1 LETKDIIK
9 WWKLPSATIIN
20 RNLSKKQIYSQIKN
34 TADKQFIQDTV
45 QSIYM
50 LANLKTDNTHI
61 DVYEDDKELYQ
72 EIQFLYVKTKNK
84 GDSTKIYK
92 MLANLIPYPLVILID
107 ELDSFT
113 IYTGRFEKLS
123 TGFLK
128 LVNVYPSPVYQDED
142 LEEVLQQ
149 IALIDL
155 PRQNLKTF
163 YDGLRN
169 EIATATAK
177 VQYGEKVGNITSEEK
192 DQLDDLKKQIEDLRG
207 KIKKE
212 RQMNRKIDMQMKQR
226 EIKEKFKKI
235 LDTGG
240 STL

>member
-1 LETKDIIK
+1 M
-9 WWKLPSATIIN
+9 
-20 RNLSKKQIYSQIKN
+20 KN
-34 TADKQFIQDTV
+34 AADKQFLQDSV

-50 LANLKTDNTHI
+50 LASLKTDNTHI
-61 DVYEDDKELYQ
+61 AVYEDDKELYQ
-72 EIQFLYVKTKNK
+72 EIQFLYVKIKDK

-92 MLANLIPYPLVILID
+92 MLAHLIPYPLVILTD
-107 ELDSFT
+107 GPDSFT

-128 LVNVYPSPVYQDED
+128 LVNVYPYPVYQDEN

-149 IALIDL
+149 ISLIDL

-177 VQYGEKVGNITSEEK
+177 SQYGEAVGNITDEEK
-192 DQLDDLKKQIEDLRG
+192 DQLDALKKQIEVLRG
-207 KIKKE
+207 QIKKE
-212 RQMNRKIDMQMKQR
+212 RQLNRKIDMQMKL
-226 EIKEKFKKI
+226 KKLKDELSSKI
-235 LDTGG
+235 N
-240 STL
+240 

>member
-1 LETKDIIK
+1 M
-9 WWKLPSATIIN
+9 
-20 RNLSKKQIYSQIKN
+20 KN
-34 TADKQFIQDTV
+34 AADKQFLQDSV

-50 LANLKTDNTHI
+50 LASLKTDNTHI
-61 DVYEDDKELYQ
+61 AVYEDDKELYQ
-72 EIQFLYVKTKNK
+72 EIQFLYVKIKDK

-92 MLANLIPYPLVILID
+92 MLAHLIPYPLVILTD
-107 ELDSFT
+107 GPDSFT

-128 LVNVYPSPVYQDED
+128 LVNVYPYPVYQDEN

-149 IALIDL
+149 ISLIDL

-177 VQYGEKVGNITSEEK
+177 SQYGEAVGNITDEEK
-192 DQLDDLKKQIEDLRG
+192 DQLDALKKQIEDLRG
-207 KIKKE
+207 QIKKE
-212 RQMNRKIDMQMKQR
+212 RQLNRKIDMQMKL
-226 EIKEKFKKI
+226 KKLKDELSSKI
-235 LDTGG
+235 N
-240 STL
+240 